1 MRSLSTMAA
10 TKDRLARPMDHLAIF
25 AREGLSTQAV
35 KDLAEAMH
43 ASASVVE
50 EGKEGEASP

>member
-1 MRSLSTMAA
+1 MSTMTA
-10 TKDRLARPMDHLAIF
+10 TKDRLARPMDYLAIF